1 MNYEDA
7 AKICGCQIGTM
18 KSRVS
23 RARTELRR
31 MLDEDSVKTRRGES
45 APVTG
50 EDPFAMIQTRRAGS
64 K

>member
-1 MNYEDA
+1 
-7 AKICGCQIGTM
+7 M

-31 MLDEDSVKTRRGES
+31 MLDEDTVNAKRGDS

-50 EDPFAMIQTRRAGS
+50 EDPFALIQARARAGS